1 MSETTLNIALYAFC
15 AVVIIVPMLLYQRRL
30 KKRESQAQEAAEKG
44 KLYSHGPRAQH
55 PHIDTTYCIGCAIC
69 THVCPEGD
77 VLAMIGGKAAIV
89 NGYKCVGHSL
99 CAEACPVG
107 AITMVM
113 ANASMGGDM
122 PALTSEYE
130 TTIPNLFIVGEL
142 GGLAL
147 IKNAVNQGRDCV
159 DTIARRV
166 ATRGGAKSGS
176 DVHDVLVIGAG
187 PAGISASLRAIENK
201 LNYVTVEQDTVGGT
215 VSKYPRQKLVMTSPV
230 QFPMHGKFKKMELS
244 KEELLSFWNEL
255 LQRSDFKVR
264 AGEKVEDI
272 RKGDDS
278 VFTIVTSKGQYRS
291 QAVVLALGRSG
302 TPRKLGVKGEE
313 LPKVMYR
320 LIEADHYINKRILV
334 VGGGDS
340 AVEAAMGLAEQTGNK
355 VTLSYRQDRFNRIK
369 ERNAQR
375 MEECLRKGKLTVLFN
390 SAPVEFKDR
399 SVLLDVNGKL
409 QEIPNDFVWIFAG
422 GTPPNAF
429 LQKIGVGLGACDMTL
444 EAGNEARQ
452 AAQARRQLVEA

>member
-15 AVVIIVPMLLYQRRL
+15 AVVIVVPMILYQRRL
-30 KKRESQAQEAAEKG
+30 KKRESQARESAEKG

-113 ANASMGGDM
+113 ANASMGADM

-166 ATRGGAKSGS
+166 ATRGGAKSSPG
-176 DVHDVLVIGAG
+176 VHDVLVIGAG

-244 KEELLSFWNEL
+244 KEELLSFWSEL
-255 LQRSDFKVR
+255 LQRADFKVR

-272 RKGDDS
+272 RRGDDS
-278 VFTIVTSKGQYRS
+278 VFTVVTSKGQYRS

-302 TPRKLGVKGEE
+302 TPRKLGVKGED

-355 VTLSYRQDRFNRIK
+355 VTLCYRQDRFSRIK

-375 MEECLRKGKLTVLFN
+375 MEECLRKRKLTVLFN
-390 SAPVEFKDR
+390 SAPVEFKEK
-399 SVLLDVNGKL
+399 SVLLDVNGKV

-429 LQKIGVGLGACDMTL
+429 LQKIGVGLGVCDLTL

-452 AAQARRQLVEA
+452 AAQGRKQLVAV

>member
-1 MSETTLNIALYAFC
+1 MSEIVMSIVVYGFC
-15 AVVIIVPMLLYQRRL
+15 AIVVVVPMVLYQRRL
-30 KKRESQAQEAAEKG
+30 KKREARAHESAEKG
-44 KLYSHGPRAQH
+44 RLYSEGPRAQH
-55 PHIDTTYCIGCAIC
+55 PHIDTNYCIGCAIC

-89 NGYKCVGHSL
+89 NGHKCVGHSL

-113 ANASMGGDM
+113 AGASMGAEM
-122 PALTSEYE
+122 PALTPEYE
-130 TTIPNLFIVGEL
+130 TTIPNLFVVGEL

-147 IKNAVNQGRDCV
+147 IKNAINQGRDCI

-166 ATRGGAKSGS
+166 TARGHASPAP
-176 DVHDVLVIGAG
+176 DVYDVLIIGAG

-201 LNYVTVEQDTVGGT
+201 LNYLTVEQDTVGGT

-244 KEELLSFWNEL
+244 KEELLSFWEKI
-255 LQRSDFKVR
+255 LQRVDFKVR

-272 RKGDDS
+272 KKGDDGI
-278 VFTIVTSKGQYRS
+278 FTAVTSKNRYRS
-291 QAVVLALGRSG
+291 RAVVLALGRSG

-313 LPKVMYR
+313 RAKVMYR

-340 AVEAAMGLAEQTGNK
+340 AVEAAMGLAQQAGNK

-375 MEECLRKGKLTVLFN
+375 IEECARKGKLKVLFN
-390 SAPVEFKDR
+390 SSPVEFKTDTA
-399 SVLLDVNGKL
+399 VLDVSGNL

-429 LQKIGVGLGACDMTL
+429 LEKIGVGLGKRDMTL
-444 EAGNEARQ
+444 EAGKEAREVSLSKK
-452 AAQARRQLVEA
+452 QLVEV